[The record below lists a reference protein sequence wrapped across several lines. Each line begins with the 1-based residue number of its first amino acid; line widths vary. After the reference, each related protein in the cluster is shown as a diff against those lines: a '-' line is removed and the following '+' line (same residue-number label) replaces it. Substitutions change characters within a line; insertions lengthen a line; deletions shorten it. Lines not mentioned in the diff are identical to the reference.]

1 MNSQENLN
9 TDWRKVASTIYK
21 KPVDSKIFGQSE
33 IDVTDIEKFVSQ
45 QRMNG
50 LKITLTH
57 IFALIIGRCL
67 KTQTPQ
73 LNTYIRRGKI
83 KSRPSV
89 DAMVSVLQADGGMG
103 SVKVENVSGMT
114 LTGLEKL
121 LKQEISRSRKGDEN
135 QNMKKKD
142 ILASIPWPFRYWFF
156 KLYSLFTIKW
166 GMSIPGLGISPH
178 SFGSFVLTNI
188 GSIGL
193 DTGFPALLPSSNVAF
208 VFVMGGIQKKPVV
221 INNEIV
227 IRRMMS
233 ITVVIDHRLADASHG
248 GTLLRF
254 IKDAIRKPEDLL

>member
-1 MNSQENLN
+1 MISSENLN
-9 TDWRKVASTIYK
+9 TDWRKVASTIYQ

-33 IDVTDIEKFVSQ
+33 IDVTDLEEFISR
-45 QRMNG
+45 QRKNG

-57 IFALIIGRCL
+57 IFALIVGRCL
-67 KTQTPQ
+67 KTQTPE

-83 KSRPSV
+83 KSRPSI
-89 DAMVSVLQADGGMG
+89 DAMVSVLKADGGMG
-103 SVKVENVSGMT
+103 SVKIEHVDS
-114 LTGLEKL
+114 LS
-121 LKQEISRSRKGDEN
+121 LKEIEQVLKEEINKSRKGDEN

-142 ILASIPWPFRYWFF
+142 VLASIPWPFRSWFF
-156 KLYSLFTIKW
+156 KLYSLFTIRW
-166 GMSIPGLGISPH
+166 GMSIPGLGISPL

-193 DTGFPALLPSSNVAF
+193 DTGYPALLPSSNVAF

-221 INNEIV
+221 INDEVV

-248 GTLLRF
+248 GKLLRF
-254 IKDAIRKPEDLL
+254 IKDAIRKPEELL